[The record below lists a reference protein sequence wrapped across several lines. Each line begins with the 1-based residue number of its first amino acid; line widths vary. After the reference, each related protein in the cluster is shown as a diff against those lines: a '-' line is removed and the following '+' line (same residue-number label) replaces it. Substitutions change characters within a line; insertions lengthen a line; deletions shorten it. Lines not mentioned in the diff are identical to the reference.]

1 MSDPYTTLGVSRN
14 STDKDIKSAFRKLAH
29 KHHPD
34 REGGS
39 EEKMKAVNEAYRQIR
54 TQEDRDTFN
63 RPQQEYPQ
71 GFGPNGFQGMGGF
84 EDMFANFGFRKPHPQ
99 MNPNKDIHINY
110 NITMEEICLGVN
122 KDIQISLPA
131 GKKSTVH
138 VKIPPGIKHGQRVK
152 FSGCGET
159 THKGFTSGDLY
170 VTVVEQL
177 HPLYVRQENN
187 CCIKQ
192 SIDLYTAMTGGELE
206 VNSIDNSRYKL
217 KIKPGTQPG
226 TRLRI
231 PEAGFPILNTKRTGD
246 LVVTINVVIP
256 AVSDVNIRISDL
268 NKEK

>member
-1 MSDPYTTLGVSRN
+1 MSDPYTTLGVGRN

-54 TQEDRDTFN
+54 TQEDRNDLE
-63 RPQQEYPQ
+63 RPQQQHNSFNSSTMP
-71 GFGPNGFQGMGGF
+71 PGF
-84 EDMFANFGFRKPHPQ
+84 EDMFANFGFNRGHAPQ
-99 MNPNKDIHINY
+99 MNPNKDININY
-110 NITMEEICLGVN
+110 NITVEEICQGVN
-122 KDIQISLPA
+122 KDMQISLPA
-131 GKKSTVH
+131 GRYTTVH
-138 VKIPPGIKHGQRVK
+138 IKIPPGIKHGQRIK

-159 THKGFTSGDLY
+159 THKGFTPGDLY

-177 HPLYVRQENN
+177 HPIFVRKENN
-187 CCIKQ
+187 CCTTQ
-192 SIDLYTAMTGGELE
+192 NIDLYTALTGGEIE
-206 VNSIDNSRYKL
+206 VGTVDNSRYKL

-246 LVVTINVVIP
+246 LIVTIHVVIP